1 MKNALN
7 KTISGN
13 KYFYV
18 QLVLIA
24 TLIFSCSISPACN
37 DDFKFAP
44 DKQFHA
50 GASAIVAAVA
60 TFVTDKPWESFG
72 TVVALGAAKEWYDYK
87 HPASHCASAH
97 DFAYDVLG
105 AAIGTY
111 AGYKIKGLY
120 IAPKRD
126 GVLIAYSAE
135 FK

>member
-7 KTISGN
+7 KTIAGN

-18 QLVLIA
+18 HLALIA
-24 TLIFSCSISPACN
+24 TLIFASFATHACTDN
-37 DDFKFAP
+37 FKFAP

-50 GASAIVAAVA
+50 GASATAAAVA

-72 TVVALGAAKEWYDYK
+72 AVVAAGAVKEWYDYK
-87 HPASHCASAH
+87 HPANHCASAH
-97 DFAYDVLG
+97 DFAYDFLG

-126 GVLIAYSAE
+126 GIDVAYSVK
-135 FK
+135 F